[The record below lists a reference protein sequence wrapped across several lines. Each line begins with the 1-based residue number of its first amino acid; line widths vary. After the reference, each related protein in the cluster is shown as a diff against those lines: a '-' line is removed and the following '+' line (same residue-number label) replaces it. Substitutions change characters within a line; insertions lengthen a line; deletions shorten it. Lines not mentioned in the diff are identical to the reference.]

1 MSFRN
6 FLFSKTLSIASTVLA
21 LGLLALPLSQT
32 AAAEDCT
39 QSIEAVWLDTY
50 SVEADAQG
58 ECGSAE
64 VSVAVFNQSG
74 GVEFQATF
82 DQNDL
87 FGFYGI
93 ETLTEMQAAL
103 LDWISGYADFA
114 TSAKLPVWPD
124 GAEGP
129 EAGEFPFYV
138 EEGVTREIYE
148 RARQEERPMVCFIQ
162 GTESQLCLVKNP
174 NSGALESIGVQTFPG

>member
-6 FLFSKTLSIASTVLA
+6 SLFSKTLNIALTSLA
-21 LGLLALPLSQT
+21 LGALTLPLSQK
-32 AAAEDCT
+32 AAAEECT
-39 QSIEAVWLDTY
+39 LSVETVWLDTY
-50 SVEADAQG
+50 AVEADAHG
-58 ECGSAE
+58 ECGAAE
-64 VSVAVFNQSG
+64 VSLAVFNQSG
-74 GVEFQATF
+74 GIEFQAAF

-93 ETLTEMQAAL
+93 DTVSDMQMAL
-103 LDWISGYADFA
+103 LDWVSGYTDVA
-114 TSAKLPVWPD
+114 TSAKLPVWPE
-124 GAEGP
+124 GADGP

>member
-6 FLFSKTLSIASTVLA
+6 SLFSKALNIALTSLA
-21 LGLLALPLSQT
+21 LGVFALPLSQK
-32 AAAEDCT
+32 AAAEECSQAVET
-39 QSIEAVWLDTY
+39 VWLDTY

-64 VSVAVFNQSG
+64 ISIAVFNPSG
-74 GVEFQATF
+74 GIEYQATF

-93 ETLTEMQAAL
+93 ESLSDMQAAL
-103 LDWISGYADFA
+103 LDWVSDYTDVA
-114 TSAKLPVWPD
+114 TSAKLPVWPE

-129 EAGEFPFYV
+129 QAGEFPFYA

-148 RARQEERPMVCFIQ
+148 RARQEDRPMVCFIQ

-174 NSGALESIGVQTFPG
+174 TSGALESIGVQTFPG